1 MPIRDLEA
9 MVRGARR
16 QLGRPPEPIGS
27 LQGDGSAR
35 FELFHAA
42 NSICSQKVRVV
53 LAQHDM
59 PYLSNAMH
67 IGAGET
73 YLPEYVRLRMAA
85 CDLAGLPLVSAH
97 SGSTAV
103 GTGGCD
109 PAVVPTLVDWQ
120 TGQVII
126 DSKRICIY
134 LDQAAPGAA
143 RLRPDGLAQAVDE
156 ELDVVDGLPN
166 YQMLVGNAPGTG
178 RQASSPNAGTGVA
191 FAMSKVERCDRY
203 LAECVHDADLQ
214 RAYRAKRAK
223 ELDAAER
230 LFAPASMQAAY
241 GRAEAA
247 CERLERR
254 LATSLAAWLFGDR
267 PSMADLFWGIELLRM
282 QNLGADAFW
291 RGGARPRVAEFVR
304 RCEAE
309 AAIRS
314 AVLDWPGALY

>member
-1 MPIRDLEA
+1 MRDLEA
-9 MVRGARR
+9 MVGGARR

-27 LQGDGSAR
+27 SAGDGPPR

-53 LAQHDM
+53 LAHHGM

-85 CDLAGLPLVSAH
+85 CDLADLPLVSAH

-103 GTGGCD
+103 RTGGCD

-120 TGQVII
+120 TRQVII

-134 LDQAAPGAA
+134 LDQAAPGGA
-143 RLRPDGLAQAVDE
+143 RLRSDELARLVDE

-166 YQMLVGNAPGTG
+166 YQMLVGNAPEAG
-178 RQASSPNAGTGVA
+178 RQASSPHAGTGVA
-191 FAMSKVERCDRY
+191 FAMSKVERCNRY
-203 LAECVHDADLQ
+203 IEEHGHDEILQ

-230 LFAPASMQAAY
+230 LFAPASMQTAY
-241 GRAEAA
+241 GQAEAA
-247 CERLERR
+247 CERLERK
-254 LATSLAAWLFGDR
+254 LATSPAAWLFGDSL
-267 PSMADLFWGIELLRM
+267 SMADLFWGIELLRM
-282 QNLGADAFW
+282 QNLGADRFW
-291 RGGARPRVAEFVR
+291 TGGARPRVAQFVR